1 MYELNILKDNFNEI
15 KTIRRGILEL
25 IKNLENKI
33 IRLKTIYTDLLHNNR
48 HLNNDTS
55 LDTLYFQTKLITV
68 ELDNTNYIFKL
79 IDNRIYGDYYKLYKN
94 MTKYINKLEF
104 DKKIKQLI
112 SPDKYP
118 EYNDLKLDIIYE
130 FNITIDIHDNI
141 LKILE
146 VLLDELSIKKNNY
159 ENEKHKSKSGINIDT
174 LLHKINHTIIVFEQD
189 ISLFNKYLL
198 VYNESHK
205 KYLNRFMIK
214 TKLFYGQ
221 VNSDIKLEETSASI
235 SNLNTI
241 TDTSDNII
249 FLNNNEE
256 ETIRNIII
264 ETSSELDSMLSG
276 VLSTQNSES
285 SNDNNNSD
293 ISPNMK
299 CFNKYITKNKD
310 IESEIKIKYELIEN
324 ITLDSGSNC
333 DSIQESVNKTESEEG
348 SEAGSEL
355 GSEAGA
361 EVGAEA
367 GAETGAEAGAES
379 EAEAEMGSIFLQ
391 ETQPNLD
398 LYGIME
404 KKTEDMYYTNRFK
417 YCNIV

>member
-33 IRLKTIYTDLLHNNR
+33 ITLKTIYTDLLHNNK
-48 HLNNDTS
+48 HSKNDTS

-94 MTKYINKLEF
+94 MIKYINKLEF
-104 DKKIKQLI
+104 DKKMKQLT
-112 SPDKYP
+112 STDKYP

-159 ENEKHKSKSGINIDT
+159 ENEKYKSKSGINIDT
-174 LLHKINHTIIVFEQD
+174 LLHKINHTILVFEQD

-198 VYNESHK
+198 VYNKSHK

-221 VNSDIKLEETSASI
+221 VNSDIKLEETSAAI
-235 SNLNTI
+235 SNLNII
-241 TDTSDNII
+241 TETSDNII

-256 ETIRNIII
+256 ETIRNIIT

-276 VLSTQNSES
+276 VLSTQNSET

-293 ISPNMK
+293 ISPNTK
-299 CFNKYITKNKD
+299 LYDKYSIKN
-310 IESEIKIKYELIEN
+310 IESETNTKCELNKN
-324 ITLDSGSNC
+324 IILDSGSNC
-333 DSIQESVNKTESEEG
+333 DSTQDSENETESE
-348 SEAGSEL
+348 L
-355 GSEAGA
+355 
-361 EVGAEA
+361 
-367 GAETGAEAGAES
+367 ETS
-379 EAEAEMGSIFLQ
+379 Q
-391 ETQPNLD
+391 EEEIQSNLD
-398 LYGIME
+398 VYYILE
-404 KKTEDMYYTNRFK
+404 KNSENLSNTNIFK
-417 YCNIV
+417 YCNII

>member
-1 MYELNILKDNFNEI
+1 MHELNILKDNFNEI

-33 IRLKTIYTDLLHNNR
+33 ITLKTIYTDLLHNNK
-48 HLNNDTS
+48 HSKNDTS

-94 MTKYINKLEF
+94 MIKYINKLEF
-104 DKKIKQLI
+104 DKKMKQLT
-112 SPDKYP
+112 STDKYP

-159 ENEKHKSKSGINIDT
+159 ENEKYKSKSGINIDT
-174 LLHKINHTIIVFEQD
+174 LLHKINHTILVFEQD

-198 VYNESHK
+198 VYNKSHK

-221 VNSDIKLEETSASI
+221 VNSDIKLEETSAAI
-235 SNLNTI
+235 SNLNII
-241 TDTSDNII
+241 TETSDNII

-256 ETIRNIII
+256 ETIRNIIT

-276 VLSTQNSES
+276 VLSTQNSET

-293 ISPNMK
+293 ISPNTK
-299 CFNKYITKNKD
+299 LYDKYSIKN
-310 IESEIKIKYELIEN
+310 IESETNTKCELNKN
-324 ITLDSGSNC
+324 IILDSGSNC
-333 DSIQESVNKTESEEG
+333 DSTQDSENETESE
-348 SEAGSEL
+348 L
-355 GSEAGA
+355 
-361 EVGAEA
+361 
-367 GAETGAEAGAES
+367 ETS
-379 EAEAEMGSIFLQ
+379 Q
-391 ETQPNLD
+391 EEEIQSNLD
-398 LYGIME
+398 VYYILE
-404 KKTEDMYYTNRFK
+404 KNSENLSNTNIFK
-417 YCNIV
+417 YCNII

>member
-33 IRLKTIYTDLLHNNR
+33 ITLKTIYTDLLHNNK
-48 HLNNDTS
+48 HSKNDTS

-94 MTKYINKLEF
+94 MIKYINKLEF
-104 DKKIKQLI
+104 DKKMKQLT
-112 SPDKYP
+112 STDKYP

-174 LLHKINHTIIVFEQD
+174 LLHKINHTILVFEQD

-198 VYNESHK
+198 VYNKSHK

-221 VNSDIKLEETSASI
+221 VNSDIKLEETSAAI
-235 SNLNTI
+235 SNLNII
-241 TDTSDNII
+241 TETSDNII

-256 ETIRNIII
+256 ETIRNIIT

-293 ISPNMK
+293 ISPNTK
-299 CFNKYITKNKD
+299 LYDKYNIKD
-310 IESEIKIKYELIEN
+310 IESETKTKCELNKN
-324 ITLDSGSNC
+324 IRLSSVSNS
-333 DSIQESVNKTESEEG
+333 DSIQESGNETECELETSQEEEIQ
-348 SEAGSEL
+348 S
-355 GSEAGA
+355 
-361 EVGAEA
+361 
-367 GAETGAEAGAES
+367 
-379 EAEAEMGSIFLQ
+379 
-391 ETQPNLD
+391 NLD
-398 LYGIME
+398 VYYILE
-404 KKTEDMYYTNRFK
+404 KNSENLSNTNRFK
-417 YCNIV
+417 YCNII

>member
-1 MYELNILKDNFNEI
+1 MHELNILKDNFNEI

-33 IRLKTIYTDLLHNNR
+33 TRLKTLYTALLHNNN

-94 MTKYINKLEF
+94 MIKYINKSEF
-104 DKKIKQLI
+104 DKKIKQLT
-112 SPDKYP
+112 STDKYP

-130 FNITIDIHDNI
+130 FNITIDVHDNI

-159 ENEKHKSKSGINIDT
+159 ENEKYKSKSGINIDT
-174 LLHKINHTIIVFEQD
+174 LLHKINHTILVFEQD

-235 SNLNTI
+235 ANLNTI
-241 TDTSDNII
+241 TDASDNII

-256 ETIRNIII
+256 ETIRNIIT

-293 ISPNMK
+293 ISPN
-299 CFNKYITKNKD
+299 TKLDNRYSIKNIKD
-310 IESEIKIKYELIEN
+310 IESETNTKCELIKN
-324 ITLDSGSNC
+324 IILDSGLNC
-333 DSIQESVNKTESEEG
+333 DSIQESGSETESE
-348 SEAGSEL
+348 L
-355 GSEAGA
+355 
-361 EVGAEA
+361 
-367 GAETGAEAGAES
+367 ETSQE
-379 EAEAEMGSIFLQ
+379 

-398 LYGIME
+398 VYYILE
-404 KKTEDMYYTNRFK
+404 KNSENLYYTNRFK
-417 YCNIV
+417 YCNII

>member
-404 KKTEDMYYTNRFK
+404 KKNRRYVLYK
-417 YCNIV
+417 

>member
-33 IRLKTIYTDLLHNNR
+33 ITLKTIYTDLLHNNNK

-55 LDTLYFQTKLITV
+55 LDTLYFQTKLITA

-94 MTKYINKLEF
+94 MIKYINKSEF
-104 DKKIKQLI
+104 DKKIKQLT
-112 SPDKYP
+112 STDKYP

-159 ENEKHKSKSGINIDT
+159 ENEKYKSKSGINIDT
-174 LLHKINHTIIVFEQD
+174 LLHKINHTILVFEQD

-198 VYNESHK
+198 VYNKYHK

-221 VNSDIKLEETSASI
+221 VNSDIKLEETSAAI
-235 SNLNTI
+235 SNLNII
-241 TDTSDNII
+241 TETSDNII

-256 ETIRNIII
+256 ETIRNIIT

-293 ISPNMK
+293 ISPNIKLNNK
-299 CFNKYITKNKD
+299 CFIKN
-310 IESEIKIKYELIEN
+310 IKPTSNLQDKLIKN
-324 ITLDSGSNC
+324 IIMDTEPNYDSNYDSNSDSNY
-333 DSIQESVNKTESEEG
+333 DSIEEYDNEKEPQPEVEFDSHVYSIVENKS
-348 SEAGSEL
+348 
-355 GSEAGA
+355 
-361 EVGAEA
+361 
-367 GAETGAEAGAES
+367 
-379 EAEAEMGSIFLQ
+379 
-391 ETQPNLD
+391 
-398 LYGIME
+398 
-404 KKTEDMYYTNRFK
+404 EDMYYINRFK
-417 YCNIV
+417 YCNII

>member
-1 MYELNILKDNFNEI
+1 MHELNILKDNFNEI

-33 IRLKTIYTDLLHNNR
+33 IRLKTIYTDLLHNNK

-94 MTKYINKLEF
+94 MIKYINKSEF
-104 DKKIKQLI
+104 DKKIKQLT
-112 SPDKYP
+112 STDKYP

-130 FNITIDIHDNI
+130 FNITIDVHDNI

-159 ENEKHKSKSGINIDT
+159 ENEKYKSKSGINIDT
-174 LLHKINHTIIVFEQD
+174 LLHKINHTILVFEQD

-235 SNLNTI
+235 ANLNTI
-241 TDTSDNII
+241 TDASDNII

-256 ETIRNIII
+256 ETIRNIIT

-293 ISPNMK
+293 ISPN
-299 CFNKYITKNKD
+299 TKLDNRYSIKNIKD
-310 IESEIKIKYELIEN
+310 IESETNTKCELIKN
-324 ITLDSGSNC
+324 IILDSGLNC
-333 DSIQESVNKTESEEG
+333 DSIQESGSETESE
-348 SEAGSEL
+348 L
-355 GSEAGA
+355 
-361 EVGAEA
+361 
-367 GAETGAEAGAES
+367 ETSQE
-379 EAEAEMGSIFLQ
+379 

-398 LYGIME
+398 VYYILE
-404 KKTEDMYYTNRFK
+404 KNSENLYYTNRFK
-417 YCNIV
+417 YCNII

>member
-33 IRLKTIYTDLLHNNR
+33 IRLKTIYTDLLHNNK

-94 MTKYINKLEF
+94 IIKYINKSEF
-104 DKKIKQLI
+104 DKKIKQLT
-112 SPDKYP
+112 STDKYP

-130 FNITIDIHDNI
+130 FNITIDVHDNI

-159 ENEKHKSKSGINIDT
+159 ENEKYKSKSGINIDT
-174 LLHKINHTIIVFEQD
+174 LLHKINHTILVFEQD

-235 SNLNTI
+235 ANLNTI

-256 ETIRNIII
+256 ETIRNIIT

-293 ISPNMK
+293 ISPN
-299 CFNKYITKNKD
+299 TKLDNRYSIKNIKD
-310 IESEIKIKYELIEN
+310 IEPETNTKCELNKN
-324 ITLDSGSNC
+324 ITLSSVSNC
-333 DSIQESVNKTESEEG
+333 DSIQESGNETECELETSQEEEIQ
-348 SEAGSEL
+348 S
-355 GSEAGA
+355 
-361 EVGAEA
+361 
-367 GAETGAEAGAES
+367 
-379 EAEAEMGSIFLQ
+379 
-391 ETQPNLD
+391 NLD
-398 LYGIME
+398 VYYILE
-404 KKTEDMYYTNRFK
+404 KNSENLSNTNRFK
-417 YCNIV
+417 YCNII

>member
-33 IRLKTIYTDLLHNNR
+33 IRLKTIYTDLLHNNK

-94 MTKYINKLEF
+94 MIKYINKSEF
-104 DKKIKQLI
+104 DKKIKQLT
-112 SPDKYP
+112 STDKYP

-130 FNITIDIHDNI
+130 FNITIDVHDNI

-159 ENEKHKSKSGINIDT
+159 ENEKYKSKSGINIDT
-174 LLHKINHTIIVFEQD
+174 LLHKINHTILVFEQD

-235 SNLNTI
+235 ANLNTI

-256 ETIRNIII
+256 ETIRNIIT

-293 ISPNMK
+293 ISPN
-299 CFNKYITKNKD
+299 TKLDNRYSIKNIKD
-310 IESEIKIKYELIEN
+310 IEPETNTKCELNKN
-324 ITLDSGSNC
+324 ITLSSVSNC
-333 DSIQESVNKTESEEG
+333 DSIQESGNETECELETSQEEEIQ
-348 SEAGSEL
+348 S
-355 GSEAGA
+355 
-361 EVGAEA
+361 
-367 GAETGAEAGAES
+367 
-379 EAEAEMGSIFLQ
+379 
-391 ETQPNLD
+391 NLD
-398 LYGIME
+398 VYYILEKNSENLYN
-404 KKTEDMYYTNRFK
+404 TNRFK
-417 YCNIV
+417 YCNII